1 LSAYVWLRRWS
12 VSVASLIGGLLT
24 LFVFR
29 RELEHVRWIVGYLLL
44 LWVLWALVA
53 QVGQALET
61 SPRRVHR
68 LAASAASYTI
78 QTLYHGILL
87 FLIPAYWASTTLA
100 SPNVVFLALLV
111 ALALLATIDP
121 WYQAL
126 VTPHP
131 RAGYV
136 FFLVSTFGA
145 LNLALPL
152 VGVPPSL
159 ALFASAAVAVLM
171 LTPAVRHARAWTWPK
186 SLGATAAAALAGALL
201 AHAGRVWIPPA
212 PLSLARTTL
221 AWDAGTV
228 ESLEPAPRAVSA
240 EALRRQGLVAYT
252 AVYAPAG
259 LQQSIRHVWRR
270 GGEMV
275 DVVDLSPVRGG
286 RREGFRTFSRKTS
299 FPADPTGRW
308 SVDVVTSSGQLIGRL
323 RFQVI
328 P

>member
-1 LSAYVWLRRWS
+1 
-12 VSVASLIGGLLT
+12 VASLIGGVLT

-29 RELEHVRWIVGYLLL
+29 REIEHVRWIVGHLLL
-44 LWVLWALVA
+44 LWVLWALLVE
-53 QVGQALET
+53 VGHTLEA

-78 QTLYHGILL
+78 QSLYHGILL
-87 FLIPAYWASTTLA
+87 FMIPAYWASTTLA
-100 SPNVVFLALLV
+100 SPNVVFLGLLV

-126 VTPHP
+126 VHP
-131 RAGYV
+131 RPWLGYV

-159 ALFASAAVAVLM
+159 ALFISAAVAVLT
-171 LTPAVRHARAWTWPK
+171 LTPAVRRARGWSWRT
-186 SLGATAAAALAGALL
+186 SLGATAVAALAGALL
-201 AHAGRVWIPPA
+201 GHGGRVWIPPA
-212 PLSLARTTL
+212 PLSLARTSL

-228 ESLEPAPRAVSA
+228 DSLEPAPRAVSA

-259 LQQSIRHVWRR
+259 LRQSIRHIWRR

-275 DVVDLSPVRGG
+275 DVVDLAPVRGG

-323 RFQVI
+323 RFQVV